1 MRTQN
6 LRLSLGMLKNL
17 EMLYFAS
24 QALAASE
31 MLPEK
36 VQKSEYFTNFANSY
50 QQLVNAF
57 ETAKTNSTTAKMN
70 DKLFQISKIVT
81 FVKRLIVSNCNF
93 LESELLE
100 INQKALYIVD
110 KYMIFSRNNKFEKIS
125 WAQHFTNE
133 FLELGTENCERI
145 GILKYLTRIQSNL
158 SEYEALYKERSVYS
172 ESIKGTKQAAK
183 NTLITAWNDFVLY
196 VQLYNKFL
204 EKDSCTD
211 FILAINSLKKNCDNL
226 DRKHPES
233 NSTTEVS
240 DEDVTIIPGI

>member
-1 MRTQN
+1 MNQN
-6 LRLSLGMLKNL
+6 LKLSLGKLKNL
-17 EMLYFAS
+17 ETLYFAS
-24 QALAASE
+24 QALVASE
-31 MLPEK
+31 MLPEEIR
-36 VQKSEYFTNFANSY
+36 KSEYFKNFAKSY
-50 QQLVNAF
+50 DDWVVAF
-57 ETAKTNSTTAKMN
+57 QKAKTNTLTVELVDKFAKIG
-70 DKLFQISKIVT
+70 KLVACIKVIIDSY
-81 FVKRLIVSNCNF
+81 CNV
-93 LESELLE
+93 LKLGDLDA
-100 INQKALYIVD
+100 NQKALSILS
-110 KYMIFSRNNKFEKIS
+110 KYKMISKGNRFDIIS
-125 WAQHFTNE
+125 WTKHFTNE
-133 FLELGTENCERI
+133 LNELGKDNCELM
-145 GILKYLTRIQSNL
+145 GIQIYIETIQKYL